1 MAKFREIGEINPKNE
16 VKSRRRRDFLQN
28 YYKTKVLIS
37 TVQGLV
43 NPTSFFPEKTQ
54 PMMGKDL
61 CSTVG
66 RERTFTVQP

>member
-43 NPTSFFPEKTQ
+43 NPTTAISPQ
-54 PMMGKDL
+54 LLLGPARL
-61 CSTVG
+61 APG
-66 RERTFTVQP
+66 R